1 MEAINLS
8 LVCSFLGI
16 NNVYYIM
23 TTAKKRI
30 LEQLIKMGGQGYPST
45 LSVSLL
51 DQMVKDG
58 ILSRVNRING
68 YEFVVN
74 KQYMPKKNEE

>member
-1 MEAINLS
+1 
-8 LVCSFLGI
+8 
-16 NNVYYIM
+16 M

-30 LEQLIKMGGQGYPST
+30 LEQLIKMGGQGYPRT

-58 ILSRVNRING
+58 VISRIDRIHG
-68 YEFVVN
+68 YEFAVN
-74 KQYMPKKNEE
+74 KQYMPSKNEE